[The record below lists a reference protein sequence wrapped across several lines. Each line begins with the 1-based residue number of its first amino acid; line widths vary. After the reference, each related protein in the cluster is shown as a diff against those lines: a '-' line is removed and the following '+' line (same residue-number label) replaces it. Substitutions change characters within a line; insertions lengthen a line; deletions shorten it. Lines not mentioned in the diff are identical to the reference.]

1 MPPPKAVDLPLH
13 TGRAPSW
20 LFQRMVRLSRLIG
33 EHIIE
38 EFGTRVFLE
47 RLANPYWFQAFS
59 MVIGFDWHSSGTTT
73 TAYGALKEAF
83 NRSSPIFFA
92 GGKGRAALSTPQMVE
107 RASLMFS
114 LSYGRMEELKA
125 FSRLSAK
132 VDSVAVMDNYTLYHH
147 GLVLDEKGN
156 AVVIQQGMNARL
168 RYARRYHWPALAE
181 DLSHNVGG
189 LIHSS
194 VLHFVGRE
202 AEASRKAVVDAANS
216 LRDVEVALS
225 FPKRHA
231 ILPSDLTKRDWEVL
245 RRLEEYAPTSFEE
258 VLLFKGLGGKKL
270 RALAL
275 TASLIY
281 GEELQWQDPVK
292 YAYAHGGKDGIPY
305 PVDRESYEE
314 TISFLREAL
323 EGSPLDRRERKG
335 ALRRLAKL
343 IPPSSQQSL
352 RKWV

>member
-1 MPPPKAVDLPLH
+1 
-13 TGRAPSW
+13 
-20 LFQRMVRLSRLIG
+20 
-33 EHIIE
+33 
-38 EFGTRVFLE
+38 
-47 RLANPYWFQAFS
+47 
-59 MVIGFDWHSSGTTT
+59 
-73 TAYGALKEAF
+73 
-83 NRSSPIFFA
+83 
-92 GGKGRAALSTPQMVE
+92 
-107 RASLMFS
+107 
-114 LSYGRMEELKA
+114 
-125 FSRLSAK
+125 
-132 VDSVAVMDNYTLYHH
+132 
-147 GLVLDEKGN
+147 
-156 AVVIQQGMNARL
+156 
-168 RYARRYHWPALAE
+168 
-181 DLSHNVGG
+181 
-189 LIHSS
+189 
-194 VLHFVGRE
+194 
-202 AEASRKAVVDAANS
+202 
-216 LRDVEVALS
+216 
-225 FPKRHA
+225 
-231 ILPSDLTKRDWEVL
+231 LTKRDWEVL